1 MENKKFENAR
11 GGATLLSRFNKGL
24 GGTVWKKIL
33 RYYDTKAVRGNS
45 RISKSD
51 LQYVIL
57 NYLRQDNT
65 LNIGGTYHVI
75 LNLFQDLAVVTQRKP
90 RPRISNTRKLVLKFN
105 PRPQGVGVHPV
116 SEAHSNHKPHATH
129 FTHATHVKKAAFTL
143 AEVLITLAI
152 IGIVAAMTIPTLI
165 SNYQEKATVSK
176 VKQAFSIIS
185 QAYQLAKIENGEF
198 GTWGFKGASSYDQ
211 DDDGQN
217 VISADSAENMK
228 IFWQKLSPYL
238 KVASSCYYD
247 DSSCQFPVDKIYM
260 LAGSEKN
267 IDEANYSS
275 LSLANGMTFL
285 GGWIKDPACR
295 NSNVICGDFGIDV
308 NGLATA
314 PNTLGRDIFYFYI
327 YRDKIVPMGE
337 NNFPY
342 NCNIEDDGQ
351 SNNGYYCTFWVIQK
365 GNMEYLKCNDLSING
380 KQKC

>member
-1 MENKKFENAR
+1 MYAKKSYDKHR
-11 GGATLLSRFNKGL
+11 GGATPLSTVSKGFDGIGL
-24 GGTVWKKIL
+24 VKIL
-33 RYYDTKAVRGNS
+33 RYYGTKILRSNIRHSKPEQYSCVR
-45 RISKSD
+45 REP
-51 LQYVIL
+51 
-57 NYLRQDNT
+57 
-65 LNIGGTYHVI
+65 VI

-105 PRPQGVGVHPV
+105 PRPQGVGVSSL
-116 SEAHSNHKPHATH
+116 SEAHRNHKPHFTH
-129 FTHATHVKKAAFTL
+129 STHATHVKKAAFTL

-285 GGWIKDPACR
+285 GGWIYDPACR

-337 NNFPY
+337 KNFPY